1 MSVLLGTP
9 EYLHTVR
16 APEPPRLPK
25 SGVLPCPVSRGD
37 RGSSRVGGRR
47 VWGLAGR
54 SQQGQ
59 AKPIR
64 EILPRE
70 NLLAPR
76 NAFQGWMVLS
86 QCYSRRALP
95 PRDRGRSGKDRPE
108 AVANSGTSS
117 AVIGCADDG
126 CADSKE
132 LTAIA

>member
-1 MSVLLGTP
+1 M
-9 EYLHTVR
+9 
-16 APEPPRLPK
+16 
-25 SGVLPCPVSRGD
+25 
-37 RGSSRVGGRR
+37 
-47 VWGLAGR
+47 WGLAAR

-64 EILPRE
+64 EILPQE

-76 NAFQGWMVLS
+76 NAFQGRMVLS
-86 QCYSRRALP
+86 QCYSRRA
-95 PRDRGRSGKDRPE
+95 GKDRPE
-108 AVANSGTSS
+108 EVANSGTSS